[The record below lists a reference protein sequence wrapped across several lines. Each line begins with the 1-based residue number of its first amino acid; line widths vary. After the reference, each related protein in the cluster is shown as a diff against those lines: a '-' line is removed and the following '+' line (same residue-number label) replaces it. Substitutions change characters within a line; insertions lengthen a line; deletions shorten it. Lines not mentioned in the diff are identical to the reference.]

1 MRPPPPSEPPRLR
14 KLHLQDDPAGLAH
27 LVRSALQAPRDSVP
41 RLKGRIRRTLRR
53 KSVWRRRYVRAA
65 VVGGI
70 IFVAGAVV
78 GAVVQ
83 PIVHFRRLPNAASVE
98 NVYPSAT
105 GARARKRRATAPPE
119 SPLLQ
124 DLASEQPAD
133 VMSAP
138 AAPDSTPSVTEPAGT
153 PSPPAEPG
161 PAPIPPYPADRA
173 AVTARLPVPP
183 SPAARVPSPS
193 PVSKHASVPASAA
206 RTSAAPPVQSNGVEP
221 GRHGSTHKSFDQP
234 FHQPVRTA
242 VLEPPPQEAKPP
254 GWPASPSAVPQVA
267 AAAPATH
274 AGAPLGDLPAPD
286 KSTIAAANAGLP
298 RATMATPGGMAAIGA
313 ANTGSD
319 FSAHAAKVQPA
330 AQPQPAAKVQ
340 LAVKAQPAAAAPS
353 GEQALLF
360 QAVRSLRSLHHPD
373 QALGVLDEYLA
384 RFPHGSLLPE
394 ANRLRTEALLDL
406 GHAPAALD
414 ELNRR
419 LGHQTN
425 GGDEH
430 RLVRGELY
438 AHAGRWQEALED
450 FDAVVRVRVAS
461 APAPGTSAPAKSG
474 DLLERA
480 LWGRASARSHLGND
494 LGARADL
501 REYLRR
507 FSDGRFAPQARHLLE
522 GLHRE

>member
-14 KLHLQDDPAGLAH
+14 TLNLQDDPAGLAR
-27 LVRSALQAPRDSVP
+27 LVRSAVQAPRDSVP

-53 KSVWRRRYVRAA
+53 KSAWRRRYVRAA
-65 VVGGI
+65 IVGGI

-83 PIVHFRRLPNAASVE
+83 PIVHFRRLPKVASVE

-105 GARARKRRATAPPE
+105 DARARKRRATAPPE
-119 SPLLQ
+119 SPPVQELV
-124 DLASEQPAD
+124 SEQPAD
-133 VMSAP
+133 LPSAP
-138 AAPDSTPSVTEPAGT
+138 AADDSTPSVTEPAET
-153 PSPPAEPG
+153 PSPPTTPG
-161 PAPIPPYPADRA
+161 PAPMPAYPADRA
-173 AVTARLPVPP
+173 AVTTGLPVPASPMARAP
-183 SPAARVPSPS
+183 SLS
-193 PVSKHASVPASAA
+193 PVSKHASVSAPAA
-206 RTSAAPPVQSNGVEP
+206 RTNVAPPMQSNGGEP
-221 GRHGSTHKSFDQP
+221 GRRGRAHPFSDRP

-242 VLEPPPQEAKPP
+242 MLEPPHQEAEPP
-254 GWPASPSAVPQVA
+254 GWPASPSAVHQA
-267 AAAPATH
+267 AEAAPATY
-274 AGAPLGDLPAPD
+274 AVAPPRDLPAPD
-286 KSTIAAANAGLP
+286 KSTIGAANAGLP
-298 RATMATPGGMAAIGA
+298 TATTASAGRMAATGA

-319 FSAHAAKVQPA
+319 FSAHAASVQPA
-330 AQPQPAAKVQ
+330 AQPQLAAKIQ
-340 LAVKAQPAAAAPS
+340 PGVKAQPVAAAPS

-406 GHAPAALD
+406 GQAPAALA

-419 LGHQTN
+419 LGHKTN

-438 AHAGRWQEALED
+438 AHAGRWQEALAD
-450 FDAVVRVRVAS
+450 FDTVVQARAAS
-461 APAPGTSAPAKSG
+461 APTPGTSASAKSG

-501 REYLRR
+501 GEYLRR
-507 FSDGRFAPQARHLLE
+507 FSDGRFASQARHLLE

>member
-1 MRPPPPSEPPRLR
+1 MRPPPPSEPPQLR
-14 KLHLQDDPAGLAH
+14 NLHLQDDPSGLAH
-27 LVRSALQAPRDSVP
+27 LVRSAVQAPRDAVP
-41 RLKGRIRRTLRR
+41 HLKGRIRRTLRR
-53 KSVWRRRYVRAA
+53 KSAWRRRYVRAA
-65 VVGGI
+65 IVGGI
-70 IFVAGAVV
+70 IFVTGAVV

-83 PIVHFRRLPNAASVE
+83 PIAHFRRLPKVATVE
-98 NVYPSAT
+98 DVYPSAT
-105 GARARKRRATAPPE
+105 GARARKRRTAAPPE
-119 SPLLQ
+119 SLPLQ

-133 VMSAP
+133 VTSAP
-138 AAPDSTPSVTEPAGT
+138 AASDSTPSVTEPAGT
-153 PSPPAEPG
+153 PSPPAAPG
-161 PAPIPPYPADRA
+161 PAPMPPYPANRA

-183 SPAARVPSPS
+183 SPTALAPSPS
-193 PVSKHASVPASAA
+193 PVSKHASVSAPAA
-206 RTSAAPPVQSNGVEP
+206 RTSAAPPLQSNGVEP
-221 GRHGSTHKSFDQP
+221 GRHGSAHQSFAQP

-242 VLEPPPQEAKPP
+242 VLEPPPQAAEPP
-254 GWPASPSAVPQVA
+254 GWPASPSVVPRVA
-267 AAAPATH
+267 AAAPATY
-274 AGAPLGDLPAPD
+274 AAAPPRDLPA
-286 KSTIAAANAGLP
+286 
-298 RATMATPGGMAAIGA
+298 
-313 ANTGSD
+313 
-319 FSAHAAKVQPA
+319 HAATVQPA

-340 LAVKAQPAAAAPS
+340 PAVKAQPAAAAPS

-394 ANRLRTEALLDL
+394 ATRLRTEALLDL

-419 LGHQTN
+419 LGHETN

-450 FDAVVRVRVAS
+450 FDAVVRARVAS